1 MGKQNVGLG
10 SQTGPSPNSDAAT
23 DELLNLWAVVNFTQ
37 AQFFPLSNEGK
48 EACFG
53 DEHGIM
59 RINYPALQLM
69 CSRSLVNGS

>member
-10 SQTGPSPNSDAAT
+10 SQTGPSPNSDAAA
-23 DELLNLWAVVNFTQ
+23 DELLLLNLWAVVNFTQ
-37 AQFFPLSNEGK
+37 AQLSNEGK